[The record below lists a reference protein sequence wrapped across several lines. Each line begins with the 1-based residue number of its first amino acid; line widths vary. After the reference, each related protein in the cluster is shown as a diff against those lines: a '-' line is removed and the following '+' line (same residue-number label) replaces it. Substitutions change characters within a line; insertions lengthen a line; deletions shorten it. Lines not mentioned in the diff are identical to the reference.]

1 MSLIGNFAPVM
12 SGLYVTS
19 LAKYLQG
26 FTPLSQEYIFE
37 LSLKYSSVVM
47 VGSIAMI
54 AFLHNLLH
62 NLSRN
67 EQMQQIS
74 QDSSVPSSPRLS
86 SLNST
91 TTSPS
96 LPNPSPPSKEKARL
110 SIRDSFRVLV
120 SDKYLGNIAKM
131 VLSYGLAIEFTEII
145 WKAIVKK
152 GPLPPPPPSLFSSQL
167 ALLLISPVSS
177 LPHPD

>member
-1 MSLIGNFAPVM
+1 MSLVGNFAPVI

-47 VGSIAMI
+47 MGSIAMMS
-54 AFLHNLLH
+54 FLHNLLYK
-62 NLSRN
+62 LSQN
-67 EQMQQIS
+67 EKMQQLS
-74 QDSSVPSSPRLS
+74 QEKTFTES
-86 SLNST
+86 SLP
-91 TTSPS
+91 TSPMISPNATEIS
-96 LPNPSPPSKEKARL
+96 LNPSPPSKKRKSRL
-110 SIRDSFRVLV
+110 SIQDSFRVLV
-120 SDKYLGNIAKM
+120 NDKYLGNIAKM

-152 GPLPPPPPSLFSSQL
+152 GCPSS
-167 ALLLISPVSS
+167 
-177 LPHPD
+177 

>member
-1 MSLIGNFAPVM
+1 MSLIGNFAPVV

-54 AFLHNLLH
+54 SFLHSLLH
-62 NLSRN
+62 NLSLK
-67 EQMQQIS
+67 EQEQQIS
-74 QDSSVPSSPRLS
+74 EERSMKLFNGS
-86 SLNST
+86 SLPFSPAPELNATET
-91 TTSPS
+91 TPSPTT
-96 LPNPSPPSKEKARL
+96 LPPATPSPPSKHGKEKARL
-110 SIRDSFRVLV
+110 SIRDSFRVLG

-152 GPLPPPPPSLFSSQL
+152 GFHLC
-167 ALLLISPVSS
+167 SS
-177 LPHPD
+177 LSFVL